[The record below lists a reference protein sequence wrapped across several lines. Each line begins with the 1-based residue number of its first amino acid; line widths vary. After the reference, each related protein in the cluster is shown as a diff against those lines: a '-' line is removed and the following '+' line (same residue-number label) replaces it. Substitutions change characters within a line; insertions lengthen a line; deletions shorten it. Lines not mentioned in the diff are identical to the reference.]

1 MIILTEKPS
10 VAQDIA
16 NTLGFHKDKTTG
28 CFVSPDKKS
37 GIVAAHG
44 HLLELYKPEDYT
56 GKTKTAWK
64 LEDLPLIPEQ
74 MKYKKIPPEP
84 NKPDSLK
91 IIQNVFQKFGQDD
104 FILATD
110 AEREGELIGR
120 LILDYIGFKKY
131 DTARRFWTSE
141 ALTPGVIRKTI
152 AEAKPLKNYDH
163 YEKAGL
169 ARQHADW
176 LVGMNFTRLLSVQS
190 ETLCPFGRV
199 QTAVLGAIFMREK
212 SIEEFKAKPYVQ
224 LQITATKKAQGCAP
238 ETFRMIFTNE
248 NTDRFAPDDLQ
259 IKECKNLL
267 LGNKNL
273 KIKEITKQ
281 EKTENPPQLFDI
293 TELQK
298 YCSEHYQ
305 FSPSQTLE
313 LAQSLYEKHKCLS
326 YPRTPSV
333 VLGDD
338 NVELFRQKF
347 ELLKNSYP
355 KLAQGCAPENITAEN
370 RRLFNSAKLTDHH
383 ALIPLAPLPEEA
395 TEAEKKVYT
404 AVTKRFFTVIKPP
417 HIYEQTNIIAT
428 TENGKFT
435 FKTGGRK
442 TIQQGWKIPTEKR
455 NVALE
460 EEDAQVLPELARGEI
475 ITAQNCELLQKTT
488 KPQKHYTNASILAMM
503 KNPKGNKDEDIGK
516 LAGLGTP
523 ATRAK
528 ILQGLIDRKL
538 IEAIKQN
545 ILITEKGRFLIKQVL
560 QLPRLADLISISTTT
575 KWEQQLHDEPEQ
587 FLENIKTFIRAEL
600 PGMKLTT
607 KWERPFL
614 GLCPVCCG
622 KVYSGKKS
630 YFCENL
636 PKEKC
641 RFSLSKIICAASISE
656 QDASSLLS
664 GKETR
669 AKKMKS
675 KAGEEF
681 SARLSLKNGK
691 LDFKRI
697 RN

>member
-1 MIILTEKPS
+1 MLILTEKPS

-16 NTLGFHKDKTTG
+16 DTLGFKKNPVLG
-28 CFVSPDKKS
+28 CFISADGKS

-56 GKTKTAWK
+56 GQTKKPWT
-64 LEDLPLIPEQ
+64 LSELPLIPAQ

-84 NKPDSLK
+84 KKPDSLE
-91 IIQNVFQKFGQDD
+91 IIKRAFQKFGQED

-110 AEREGELIGR
+110 AEREGELIGA
-120 LILDYIGFKKY
+120 LILDYIGFTKY
-131 DTARRFWTSE
+131 ESARRFWTSE
-141 ALTPGVIRKTI
+141 ALTPEVIKKTI
-152 AEAKPLKNYDH
+152 CEAKPLKNYEH
-163 YEKAGL
+163 YKTAGL

-212 SIEEFKAKPYVQ
+212 AIEEFKPKPYIQ
-224 LQITATKKAQGCAP
+224 LQITAAKNSQ
-238 ETFRMIFTNE
+238 TFKLTFFQNE
-248 NTDRFAPDDLQ
+248 SDRFSPNDKIVSD
-259 IKECKNLL
+259 CKNQLTS
-267 LGNKNL
+267 NKKL
-273 KIKEITKQ
+273 RIREITKQ
-281 EKTENPPQLFDI
+281 EKSENPPQLFDI

-338 NVELFRQKF
+338 NVELFKAKF

-355 KLAQGCAPENITAEN
+355 KLAQGCAPENITVEN
-370 RRLFNSAKLTDHH
+370 KRIFNSAKLTDHH
-383 ALIPLAPLPEEA
+383 ALIPLSPLP
-395 TEAEKKVYT
+395 TEANESEKKVYT
-404 AVTKRFFTVIKPP
+404 AVVKRFFNVIKPP
-417 HIYEQTNIIAT
+417 HIYEQTNIIAES
-428 TENGKFT
+428 ENGKFT
-435 FKTGGRK
+435 FKTSGK
-442 TIQQGWKIPTEKR
+442 KIIQQGWKQTDEKR

-460 EEDAQVLPELARGEI
+460 EEGVQVLPELAPEEI
-475 ITAQNCELLQKTT
+475 VTVQNCEVLQKMT
-488 KPQKHYTNASILAMM
+488 KAQKHYTNASILAMM
-503 KNPKGNKDEDIGK
+503 KNPKGDKDENLGK

-538 IEAIKQN
+538 IEIIKQN
-545 ILITEKGRFLIKQVL
+545 ILITEKGKFLIKQVL
-560 QLPRLADLISISTTT
+560 QLPSLADLISISTTT
-575 KWEQQLHDEPEQ
+575 KWEQELQDEPQ
-587 FLENIKTFIRAEL
+587 KFLENIKSFIRAEL
-600 PGMKLTT
+600 PDMKLTK

-614 GLCPVCCG
+614 GRCPICKG
-622 KVYSGKKS
+622 KIFSGKKS
-630 YFCENL
+630 YFCENM

-641 RFSLSKIICAASISE
+641 TFSISKTICGAAISE
-656 QDASSLLS
+656 QDAITILS

-675 KAGEEF
+675 KTGNEF
-681 SARLSLKNGK
+681 SAKLSLKNGK
-691 LDFKRI
+691 LDFKRTH
-697 RN
+697 N

>member
-1 MIILTEKPS
+1 MLILTEKPS

-16 NTLGFHKDKTTG
+16 DTLGFTKNPALG
-28 CFVSPDKKS
+28 CFVSADGKS

-56 GKTKTAWK
+56 GQTKKTWT
-64 LEDLPLIPEQ
+64 LSELPLIPAQ

-84 NKPDSLK
+84 KKPDSLE
-91 IIQNVFQKFGQDD
+91 IIKRAFQKFGQEN

-110 AEREGELIGR
+110 AEREGELIGA
-120 LILDYIGFKKY
+120 LILDYIGFTKY
-131 DTARRFWTSE
+131 DSARRFWTSE
-141 ALTPGVIRKTI
+141 ALTSDVIKKAIR
-152 AEAKPLKNYDH
+152 ESKPLKNYEH
-163 YEKAGL
+163 YKTAGL

-212 SIEEFKAKPYVQ
+212 AIEEFKPRPYVQ
-224 LQITATKKAQGCAP
+224 LQITASKDNQSFKL
-238 ETFRMIFTNE
+238 TFFQNE
-248 NTDRFAPDDLQ
+248 NERFSPDDK
-259 IKECKNLL
+259 IVSDCKNQLAS
-267 LGNKNL
+267 NKKL
-273 KIKEITKQ
+273 RIKEITKQ

-338 NVELFRQKF
+338 NVELFKAKF

-355 KLAQGCAPENITAEN
+355 KSAQGCAPENITAEN
-370 RRLFNSAKLTDHH
+370 KRIFNSAKLTDHH
-383 ALIPLAPLPEEA
+383 ALIPLSPLS
-395 TEAEKKVYT
+395 TEANESEKKVYT
-404 AVTKRFFTVIKPP
+404 AVVKRFFNVIKPP
-417 HIYEQTNIIAT
+417 HIYEQTNIIAES
-428 TENGKFT
+428 ENGKFT
-435 FKTGGRK
+435 FKTSGK
-442 TIQQGWKIPTEKR
+442 KIIQQGWKQTDEKR
-455 NVALE
+455 DVALE
-460 EEDAQVLPELARGEI
+460 EEGVQVLPELAPEEI
-475 ITAQNCELLQKTT
+475 VTVQNREVLQKMT
-488 KPQKHYTNASILAMM
+488 KAQKHYTNASILAMM
-503 KNPKGNKDEDIGK
+503 KNPKGDKDENLGK

-528 ILQGLIDRKL
+528 ILQGLIARKL
-538 IEAIKQN
+538 IEVIKQN
-545 ILITEKGRFLIKQVL
+545 ILITEKGKFLIKQVL
-560 QLPRLADLISISTTT
+560 QLPSLADLISISTTT
-575 KWEQQLHDEPEQ
+575 KWEQQLQDEPQ
-587 FLENIKTFIRAEL
+587 KFLENIKSFIRAEL

-614 GLCPVCCG
+614 GLCPVCGG

-675 KAGEEF
+675 KTGEEF